1 MAAAR
6 SGTHVTVV
14 VVVVVDWWCR
24 VWMPIS
30 SSVRV
35 SAELPPA
42 SDGAR
47 ALRQAGGL
55 VL

>member
-14 VVVVVDWWCR
+14 VVVDWWWCR